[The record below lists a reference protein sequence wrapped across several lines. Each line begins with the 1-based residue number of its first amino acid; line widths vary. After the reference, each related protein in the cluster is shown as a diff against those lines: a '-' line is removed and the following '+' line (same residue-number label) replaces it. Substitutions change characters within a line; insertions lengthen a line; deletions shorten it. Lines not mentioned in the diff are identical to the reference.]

1 MPQMFEEVHIWDVG
15 QAANKARSLLAKLHP
30 SHCERAFY
38 PSRVLAWA
46 QCKFRMYK
54 SASFIHICTKLL
66 QYKAVNL
73 QKQEHMCRRYVDED
87 RAMPTLYDMLWDR
100 SCQQWHVRFSDR
112 RLVRVSCPPCF
123 CLYFLPTVFV
133 LFCPFA
139 HPVCTCTCATHPVSA
154 FCPFAH
160 RVCTFSPIIT
170 WCPLETC
177 LPTWQGHLLSCL
189 GTAKKSIKK
198 YISKFQNQ
206 RISSQWQTQYRF
218 DIEVNLLFWEE
229 KCDH

>member
-1 MPQMFEEVHIWDVG
+1 MPQIVEEVHIWDVG

-87 RAMPTLYDMLWDR
+87 RAMPTLYDKLWGR

-123 CLYFLPTVFV
+123 CLYF
-133 LFCPFA
+133 
-139 HPVCTCTCATHPVSA
+139 
-154 FCPFAH
+154 FAH
-160 RVCTFSPIIT
+160 RVCTFFT
-170 WCPLETC
+170 H
-177 LPTWQGHLLSCL
+177 LPTVFLL
-189 GTAKKSIKK
+189 
-198 YISKFQNQ
+198 FQNQ
-206 RISSQWQTQYRF
+206 RIRRQWQTQYGF